1 MIQLGGF
8 LESLAQVHFAI
19 GEHTVKEEVKKGVEA
34 WKHEYIFLKYH

>member
-8 LESLAQVHFAI
+8 LESLAQVLFAI
-19 GEHTVKEEVKKGVEA
+19 GEPTIKEEVNKGVEA